1 MHTQRNGYGKN
12 ILSRLGTPISWKV
25 MAIGVLTLLLL
36 KPVTMIES
44 LIQERETRQK
54 QVVTEISSKWG
65 REQTIT
71 GPVISIPYKAT
82 NGSLLY
88 MHFLPE
94 NLHIAAT
101 VHPEERYRGIFK
113 AVLYQA
119 ELVVTGSFPYPQV
132 EELKIPRNDIE
143 WSGASIAL
151 GVSDVRG
158 IRDQVRA
165 TVNDTG
171 TLMNPGLPTTDL
183 MSSGV
188 SGSIDL
194 DRRTKEYAFKF
205 VLNVTGSERISFV
218 PLGKSTTV
226 ALSSEWPNPSFDGA
240 FLPENRDIR
249 GKSFD
254 ATWKILDLNRD
265 YPQYWKGNTY
275 RKQAQ
280 SSSFGVGLFSPVDFY
295 QKSMRTT
302 KYAILFVALT
312 FVAFFAS
319 ELVVRVRLHPIQ
331 YLLIGLAITTFYTL
345 LISLSEH
352 ICFGAA
358 YAVSSVAVVALVT
371 VYAAGILKSRR
382 FAMIVGGVLSIV
394 YAYLY
399 WVLQMVDYAFV
410 VGSVGLFAVL
420 GAIMLLTRKI
430 DWYAVKLA
438 SGQLEPEAEP
448 EHTVAGQ

>member
-1 MHTQRNGYGKN
+1 MNGQMSGYGKD
-12 ILSRLGTPISWKV
+12 LLATLGNPMCWKV
-25 MAIGVLTLLLL
+25 IAIGVLTLLLL
-36 KPVTMIES
+36 KPVSMIES
-44 LIQERETRQK
+44 LINERETRQK

-65 REQTIT
+65 REQTVM
-71 GPVISIPYKAT
+71 GPVISIPYKLP
-82 NGSLLY
+82 NGSLLD

-94 NLHIAAT
+94 KLHIAAT
-101 VHPEERYRGIFK
+101 VHPQERYRGIFK
-113 AVLYQA
+113 AVLYEA
-119 ELVVTGSFPYPQV
+119 ELVLTGSFPYPQT
-132 EELKIPRNDIE
+132 EELKVPRNDIE
-143 WSGASIAL
+143 WEGASIAL

-158 IRDQVRA
+158 ISDKVTA

-171 TLMNPGLPTTDL
+171 ILMNPGLQTTDL
-183 MSSGV
+183 MASGV

-194 DRRTKEYAFKF
+194 DRRTKEFAFKF
-205 VLNVTGSERISFV
+205 VLKVNGSEHINFV

-226 ALSSEWPNPSFDGA
+226 SMSSKWGNPSFDGA
-240 FLPENRDIR
+240 YLPTHDIGR
-249 GKSFD
+249 ESFD
-254 ATWKILDLNRD
+254 ATWSILDLNRN

-280 SSSFGVGLFSPVDFY
+280 SSAFGVGLFSPVDFY

-319 ELVVRVRLHPIQ
+319 ELVAGVRLHPIQ

-352 ICFGAA
+352 VGFGRA
-358 YAVSSVAVVALVT
+358 YAASSAAVVALVT
-371 VYAAGILKSRR
+371 VYAASILKSRR
-382 FAMIVGGVLSIV
+382 LAMIVGAVLSIV
-394 YAYLY
+394 YGYLY

-420 GAIMLLTRKI
+420 GVIMLLTRKI
-430 DWYAVKLA
+430 DWYAIKLG
-438 SGQLEPEAEP
+438 SESPEPEVHLDE
-448 EHTVAGQ
+448 

>member
-1 MHTQRNGYGKN
+1 MKTQMNGYGKN
-12 ILSRLGTPISWKV
+12 FLSMLGTPISWKV
-25 MAIGVLTLLLL
+25 ITMGVLTLLLL
-36 KPVTMIES
+36 KPVSMIES
-44 LIQERETRQK
+44 LINERETRQRE
-54 QVVTEISSKWG
+54 VVTEISSKWAG
-65 REQTIT
+65 QQTIN
-71 GPVISIPYKAT
+71 GPVVSIPYKAP

-88 MHFLPE
+88 LHFLPE
-94 NLHIAAT
+94 KLHIAAT
-101 VHPEERYRGIFK
+101 VHPEYRYRGIFK
-113 AVLYQA
+113 AVLYEA
-119 ELVVTGSFPYPQV
+119 DLVLTGSFTYPQT

-143 WSGASIAL
+143 WESASIAV

-158 IRDQVRA
+158 IREQTA

-171 TLMNPGLPTTDL
+171 IPMNPGLQTADL

-188 SGSIDL
+188 SAPIEL

-205 VLNVTGSERISFV
+205 VLKVRGSERINFV
-218 PLGKSTTV
+218 PLGKSTRV
-226 ALSSEWPNPSFDGA
+226 SLSSEWSDPSFDGA
-240 FLPENRDIR
+240 YLPERHI
-249 GKSFD
+249 GPTTFD
-254 ATWKILDLNRD
+254 ATWDISDVNRD
-265 YPQYWKGNTY
+265 YPQYWKGSAY

-280 SSSFGVGLFSPVDFY
+280 SSAFGVGLFSPVDFY

-352 ICFGAA
+352 FGFGWA
-358 YAVSSVAVVALVT
+358 YGVSSVSVVALVT
-371 VYAAGILKSRR
+371 VYAASILKSRR
-382 FAMIVGGVLSIV
+382 LATIVGGVLSMV

-410 VGSVGLFAVL
+410 AGSVGLFAVL
-420 GAIMLLTRKI
+420 GVIMLLTRKI
-430 DWYAVKLA
+430 DWYALTLVA
-438 SGQLEPEAEP
+438 EPQEAEVLS
-448 EHTVAGQ
+448 EESSAELAE